1 MTDENNN
8 QQNKKSEKIM
18 KPEKIVSAIETTI
31 VRVTSDIKKKQG
43 NVGSDKLNSLSKLVN
58 SYNRLLERTK
68 DGSQD
73 EKSYYY
79 DDLEKECLK

>member
-1 MTDENNN
+1 MKQD
-8 QQNKKSEKIM
+8 KI
-18 KPEKIVSAIETTI
+18 ITAVETTI
-31 VRVTSDIKKKQG
+31 VRVTRDIKKKQG
-43 NVGSDKLNSLSKLVN
+43 NVGSDKLNSLSKLLN
-58 SYNRLLERTK
+58 AYNRLLERTK